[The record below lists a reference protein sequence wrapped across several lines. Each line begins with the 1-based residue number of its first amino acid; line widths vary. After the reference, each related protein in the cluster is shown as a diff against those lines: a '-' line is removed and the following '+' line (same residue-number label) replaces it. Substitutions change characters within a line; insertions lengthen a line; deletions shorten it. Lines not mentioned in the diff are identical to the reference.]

1 MGASRCCLL
10 AAAVMFFFSNMAS
23 LSETV
28 PARLGSSARSLFG
41 RSLFFS
47 SRFLIQERRSL
58 SLEGC
63 LGLRRVT
70 DVEYGVSELLL
81 VVVVVG
87 MVEGGNMAVGAGA
100 GATGFRGMDWLTRG

>member
-81 VVVVVG
+81 VAVVG
-87 MVEGGNMAVGAGA
+87 VVEGGSMAVGAGA